1 MVLGVKYHGVPMAR
15 THAMASALPLP
26 NSPWVPE

>member
-1 MVLGVKYHGVPMAR
+1 MVLGVKYHGVPTPR

-26 NSPWVPE
+26 KSPWVPE